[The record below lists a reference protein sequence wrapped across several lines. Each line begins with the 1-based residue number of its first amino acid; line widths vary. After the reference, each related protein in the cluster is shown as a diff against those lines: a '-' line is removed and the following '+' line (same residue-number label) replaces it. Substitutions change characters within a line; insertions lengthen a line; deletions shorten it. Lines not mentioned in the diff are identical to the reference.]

1 MKLEGLKDFQLDQEI
16 LGLVEPGRVERVTL
30 KATEEEIA
38 VRVIFADTPWACPA
52 GQKRRPI
59 HD

>member
-38 VRVIFADTPWACPA
+38 VRVIFADTP
-52 GQKRRPI
+52 
-59 HD
+59 